1 MDLRGGGCSCFAAS
15 AQRPLPH
22 PGGLRREKRPER
34 ECPEPSSAPGAPGC
48 PAEGRVWDPATSRGS
63 PASVP
68 VGQPQTVPSPDAPG
82 EHPRETREW
91 KLGLQGHRQVG
102 ERDKSPRDAQG
113 VAQSGVLSGEDEK
126 GGDKPEICGRGNW
139 RSPWAPVRVLREP
152 GIFSSHPLCPLPRPL
167 PTGNDPGRGGETGK
181 SSRAGSRPPPF
192 ATPRPSFLPSP
203 VAKSRALGLSLL
215 RSPRRGGGQQWPA
228 LRPDVGGREVHKG
241 APSACVPSGF
251 AAPGADQARPG
262 MDQAKDPDEGPRQRA
277 GPGRGRPGAW
287 RGSGDESE
295 RAGEPKSLS

>member
-1 MDLRGGGCSCFAAS
+1 MDLGGGGCSCFAAS

-34 ECPEPSSAPGAPGC
+34 ECPEPSSVPGPPASALRPGH
-48 PAEGRVWDPATSRGS
+48 PVVPQKAVSGTQPPRGALR
-63 PASVP
+63 ASVP
-68 VGQPQTVPSPDAPG
+68 VGQPQTIPSSAALG

-91 KLGLQGHRQVG
+91 KLGLQEHRQVG

-113 VAQSGVLSGEDEK
+113 AAQSGVLSGEDEK

-152 GIFSSHPLCPLPRPL
+152 GIFGSHPLCPLPRPL

-241 APSACVPSGF
+241 DPSACVPSGF
-251 AAPGADQARPG
+251 AAPRGRSGA
-262 MDQAKDPDEGPRQRA
+262 PRDGSGK
-277 GPGRGRPGAW
+277 GPGRGATTESWAGQGAS
-287 RGSGDESE
+287 GSPE
-295 RAGEPKSLS
+295 RQR